1 MKEPRWLTQLL
12 VLAIHSRLLAEHGGS
27 RGVRDMGQLHSA
39 LGAPERAFA
48 RKQLSGGKASKR
60 DTGAGPRAATLDLF
74 ELAAVYAA
82 ELLQK
87 EPFLQGNTMTAVAVA
102 GVFLEL
108 NGVRLE
114 ASEADA
120 VMAIQALAGGEMKKK
135 GFAQWLRMSTRSRVN
150 S

>member
-27 RGVRDMGQLHSA
+27 RGVRDMGQLHSV
-39 LGAPERAFA
+39 LGAPERVFA
-48 RKQLSGGKASKR
+48 RKQSASGKASKR
-60 DTGAGPRAATLDLF
+60 ACDLF

-82 ELLQK
+82 KVLQE
-87 EPFLQGNTMTAVAVA
+87 EPFLEGNTMTAVAVA

-120 VMAIQALAGGEMKKK
+120 VMSIQALASGDMKKK
-135 GFAQWLRMSTRSRVN
+135 GFAQWLRMSTQSRAA

>member
-1 MKEPRWLTQLL
+1 MQR
-12 VLAIHSRLLAEHGGS
+12 
-27 RGVRDMGQLHSA
+27 LHSA

-48 RKQLSGGKASKR
+48 RKRSAGGKVSKR
-60 DTGAGPRAATLDLF
+60 DTGAGPRAATFDLF
-74 ELAAVYAA
+74 ELAALYAA
-82 ELLQK
+82 EFLRK
-87 EPFLQGNTMTAVAVA
+87 EPFLQGNTMTAMAAA

-135 GFAQWLRMSTRSRVN
+135 GFAQWLRMSTQKAVN

>member
-27 RGVRDMGQLHSA
+27 RGVRDMGRLHSV

-48 RKQLSGGKASKR
+48 RKRSASGKASELGTR
-60 DTGAGPRAATLDLF
+60 VATFDLF

-82 ELLQK
+82 EILQK
-87 EPFLQGNTMTAVAVA
+87 EPFLEGNTMTAVAVA

-135 GFAQWLRMSTRSRVN
+135 GFAQWLRMSTQSRVN